1 MHIQVLRASG
11 DKIGSIDFRI
21 DDASATEF
29 VRAKIHTEG
38 LTTGTFPSNSQLVFS
53 TTDSNT
59 LSEAMRIDN
68 LGNVGIGTTTPA
80 AELDVVG
87 TIDTDNLTIS
97 GNQGTVG
104 QVLTSTGTGVQW
116 QTGGGGGTGSFVL
129 NFSASHGSNSSG
141 TYYMF
146 RNKSNSSMVT
156 FSSSATQAPD
166 FYYSSLVMPVPCYL
180 KTIHIK
186 NIQTTPS
193 ATVANIK
200 IWKNDTTAEFTG
212 SNVSWT
218 GAGASRSFLETNINK
233 F

>member
-1 MHIQVLRASG
+1 M
-11 DKIGSIDFRI
+11 
-21 DDASATEF
+21 EC
-29 VRAKIHTEG
+29 
-38 LTTGTFPSNSQLVFS
+38 
-53 TTDSNT
+53 
-59 LSEAMRIDN
+59 
-68 LGNVGIGTTTPA
+68 IGTTTPA

-116 QTGGGGGTGSFVL
+116 QTGGGGGSFVL

-218 GAGASRSFLETNINK
+218 GAGAVGASWTQTLTSSDNSFAAGDRVDIGFLLDGTMGGVTCAMLFELL
-233 F
+233 